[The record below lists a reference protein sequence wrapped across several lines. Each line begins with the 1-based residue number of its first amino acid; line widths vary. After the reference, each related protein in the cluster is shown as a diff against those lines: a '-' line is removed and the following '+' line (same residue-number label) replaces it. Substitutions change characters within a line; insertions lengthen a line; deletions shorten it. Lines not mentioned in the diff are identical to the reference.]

1 MKNKLFLRSKIVQSV
16 PLDFRDLLGIIMKKF
31 TAIKFSACFGALLFA
46 CVPVFALD
54 VAPFVF
60 DGVNADDSKS
70 QQEYWDNLVKYKLFA
85 TGVEDEPGI
94 TFEGQNVSITDENG
108 YVGSAKGNFVMKNT
122 GHKVGGPIL
131 FGGEFKSGDGNEEFV
146 TGPVRFLKYFAP
158 NFNSRGT
165 NIFKGKYCFDAGY
178 DKNNTEPGLTKG
190 GGVVLSAED
199 CGKDDAVPFVE
210 TNLDVPA
217 PKFATKPEYLPT
229 VNASQKI
236 ADIQVPP
243 EANGDIGVKDLFY
256 EGISFSNNGKVFVV
270 MPPAPGRLTRIFL
283 EGSISGLGNT
293 DGNDIRVVTARS
305 NDQWDGTKW
314 TNLDKFEEKVYQYVR
329 GMTTV
334 EMAKRDAKIEDDPVV
349 LKNSLDAQIEELSS
363 QMNSLDEDSEEFKNL
378 NDQKNDIINSRV
390 YTIVYKID
398 SLNKKIESIS
408 DEYNYDLVSNAD
420 YAGSLLIYTPK
431 NLSIGASFKILQGSY
446 ISTGKIE
453 LAQNTSFAGQLLAKE
468 ISINANFDAKDF
480 KFVPIDPPWIDFGDP
495 KADSWGHLFEGKLDS
510 DGKPVGAQNLV
521 VSLSKPASNNVTF
534 NYCFIFEGDKDKDKS
549 DKNVLASSADIV
561 DAYDFV
567 ECVDDNSQYK
577 TAKFTAGSDTLD
589 APIRLEVFNDKIPE
603 DLETFKIKIFDLSGA
618 VLSNGTR
625 TGTFR
630 IDISDDDVAPIGKK
644 DTIVV
649 GYEDSD
655 LFFAEPGVASKF
667 PAKNFDG
674 ENLLEADG
682 EFTVIIKTLPA
693 VGSLKLNGTAVK
705 VGDRIPSAS
714 FDKLSYLG
722 AKDSF
727 GTSYASFTYKLLNKD
742 GVESFDAYKM
752 TINLMPVNDAPVA
765 HDTTFN
771 FNENNTGVV
780 SAAETIRVEDVD
792 DTQFTYSFDPLASA
806 YEKVNTLYT
815 INATTGIVSTKEGV
829 KLDYESDYSELTIE
843 IIVKDVASTT
853 GGSESEIRSSVI
865 TATIKVNNVNE
876 APSVVLPPS
885 LTIKENSAVNTKV
898 NGVISGTDPD
908 AGTTLTY
915 SMTDPSGLFKINSA
929 TGEISLEKATLDYEK
944 TKSYTVKVSV
954 SDGALSSSDVDAVIA
969 IIDANDE
976 PTLEAS
982 EFTIARS
989 ATKDDVVGTITG
1001 VDVDKQDT
1009 VLGLRYAFVS
1019 GGDEALFNIDP
1030 ATGIITVKNDTPF
1043 LNKDKREYSVTVKV
1057 TDNDWEET
1065 GVARTGAT
1073 ASVTIKIDNT
1083 KPVIITEK
1091 IEIPED
1097 LSKKDSVK
1105 ATDADGDSVKYILK
1119 DDPSKKLV
1127 IDPISGEVSIKTG
1140 SSVNHESSDSSF
1152 VITVAVTDGLDT
1164 TEKKVTVKIT
1174 DVNEKPTLADDGKTW
1189 TVSEHVKKGT
1199 EIGGLVGKD
1208 EDLTD
1213 VLTYSMTEV
1222 TKGASDI
1229 FVIDSKTGKVSVKDS
1244 VKLDFETLWDKAIY
1258 DEKTKALV
1266 YEVTITV
1273 TDREGQKAS
1282 VNKKISVTDKNEYPV
1297 VTKKDFA
1304 VPENSVAGTV
1314 VDTVK
1319 ASDPDTKNAAY
1330 GTLTYMLRDSDV
1342 PFVIDSKT
1350 GVVTVA
1356 KGVKLDYEVKDSYTL
1371 KVRVTDGS
1379 LNTDVDFVVKILNV
1393 NEPPQL
1399 VTKEVTVPE
1408 DSPVGSSVGKVE
1420 ATDPENDKLIYK
1432 IVGGDSSVFAIDSI
1446 TGTLKLKTP
1455 LDYETKSEYTIEV
1468 EVTDGEFTD
1477 KAPVKINI
1485 KDVIESSTV
1494 VVNAVETIDGI
1505 KSAAGKDTISIPV
1518 TYGSITV
1525 AYTDKNGKKTYK
1537 DSSFADLKDGC
1548 YEYAFV
1554 DNDKTINNP
1563 GHDAI
1568 TICVSTKSPVV
1579 TVKLVN
1585 DKEEDPSG
1593 VTIVE
1598 GGDSQTSYVNTL
1610 TNKMQVITTD
1620 PLLNKV
1626 DTLVVDVK
1634 LDNDITI
1641 PGKVMT
1647 AVESIKN
1654 SLIPNEPKDAS
1665 KITRTPENGLIAVS
1679 YEQVVNGETVTI
1691 THYETVD
1698 GKKVYDAEGTLV
1710 AKVSYQTV
1718 VGANTTYEKKVTVA
1732 YTIDYETGMPVIP
1745 AVSAPV
1751 APGSKPSSESV
1762 AVIPG
1767 IMTDVTNAVYSIS
1780 YEYADPANEGNVI
1793 VVSYGSDAKGNVVK
1807 NSDGD
1812 IVYDI
1817 AYVYTNEYGNK
1828 ATNSI
1833 KVTLDTILPVVKI
1846 LSPINLT
1853 KISAVSIPVI
1863 WTVNGVEQDTL
1874 NLQSLEKGWNFII
1887 RTYRD
1892 KAGNEASD
1900 TVRVN
1905 VTKPKN
1911 VTVAAVTPVAKADE
1925 KVVAAVQEYYANNP
1939 QAEGSR
1945 YSISILQPKK
1955 YNEETGKPQ
1964 VVEVL
1969 NGSNS
1974 GSKPNTSGYSRD
1986 EDVNIG
1992 PTFKIDIKMP
2002 SVSATGGLATIDDI
2016 VLSNGLIS
2024 LDSANAGWKSEKLVT
2039 VDEYLNE
2046 HCSAEFTRSVDRGN
2060 LSKSSLYKVKYK
2072 MHVWI
2077 FSSLATF
2084 VDEFSFDL
2092 DLDNEVQVDEG
2103 GVLSMY
2109 FGMTPDR
2116 DGALRTSDGRLLG
2129 TGAYL
2134 FKTEIRSTA
2143 VLQCDLPGVIHNTAG
2158 TKKGTTLKE
2167 KEDSLIPF
2175 GYKRPL
2181 MK

>member
-1 MKNKLFLRSKIVQSV
+1 MRKL
-16 PLDFRDLLGIIMKKF
+16 
-31 TAIKFSACFGALLFA
+31 TAIKFSAWVGVLLFA
-46 CVPVFALD
+46 CSNTVWAKTASVKPLYFESVGCDWGLTT
-54 VAPFVF
+54 PCSEE
-60 DGVNADDSKS
+60 DSLK
-70 QQEYWDNLVKYKLFA
+70 QEQLWEDLMKYKLWGTHSLNFSN
-85 TGVEDEPGI
+85 GV
-94 TFEGQNVSITDENG
+94 VSIADDVGFNG
-108 YVGSAKGNFVMKNT
+108 TADGNLSMFSRKHHLGGPT
-122 GHKVGGPIL
+122 LVGGDFIFTNTDHDTL
-131 FGGEFKSGDGNEEFV
+131 SA
-146 TGPVRFLKYFAP
+146 GPVRILGNLQVSTQNENVMQGDWCVQGSIKGQYGGSELDQW
-158 NFNSRGT
+158 NDLLEGHVYNDSYSKSKLGGT
-165 NIFKGKYCFDAGY
+165 Y
-178 DKNNTEPGLTKG
+178 DECPSDVPQL
-190 GGVVLSAED
+190 
-199 CGKDDAVPFVE
+199 DDKLAVPVWPE
-210 TNLDVPA
+210 PDSWDGA
-217 PKFATKPEYLPT
+217 PTINMKSCYGGEKYL
-229 VNASQKI
+229 I
-236 ADIQVPP
+236 HVPP
-243 EANGDIGVKDLFY
+243 DSVTTNPYGTYDLYIDDFKV
-256 EGISFSNNGKVFVV
+256 SCTNNKTLVVV
-270 MPPAPGRLTRIFL
+270 MPSTGKLTRIY
-283 EGSISGLGNT
+283 
-293 DGNDIRVVTARS
+293 S
-305 NDQWDGTKW
+305 NKGFT
-314 TNLDKFEEKVYQYVR
+314 F
-329 GMTTV
+329 
-334 EMAKRDAKIEDDPVV
+334 
-349 LKNSLDAQIEELSS
+349 
-363 QMNSLDEDSEEFKNL
+363 
-378 NDQKNDIINSRV
+378 
-390 YTIVYKID
+390 
-398 SLNKKIESIS
+398 
-408 DEYNYDLVSNAD
+408 SNA
-420 YAGSLLIYTPK
+420 
-431 NLSIGASFKILQGSY
+431 ASDLKIQVAYVNSDVQFDREKMKWDIKDP
-446 ISTGKIE
+446 ISPE
-453 LAQNTSFAGQLLAKE
+453 ESHTS
-468 ISINANFDAKDF
+468 SWSFDD
-480 KFVPIDPPWIDFGDP
+480 
-495 KADSWGHLFEGKLDS
+495 EGKLKYLTNLEYAGNLLFYTNQIIKWDYWTDANFQGS
-510 DGKPVGAQNLV
+510 WLSTQSITVGGHFKLAGQVIANNLTFQADIKGDFRYVPFDPPILAIDPDLLEKGAFPENDLDV
-521 VSLSKPASNNVTF
+521 VIPISLSEATNTDVSF
-534 NYCFIFEGDKDKDKS
+534 NYCFDLSASTASVSDFTKTKKAPFPICELINDDDSVVKDSGFVLIKSGKLAPTVDSLKAYLNVFYDGVEEPDEILNMHIF
-549 DKNVLASSADIV
+549 N
-561 DAYDFV
+561 
-567 ECVDDNSQYK
+567 
-577 TAKFTAGSDTLD
+577 
-589 APIRLEVFNDKIPE
+589 
-603 DLETFKIKIFDLSGA
+603 LSGA
-618 VLSNGTR
+618 VLEGNKREGSFNLNIIDAIDPPETEPI
-625 TGTFR
+625 TINAIEDIAYTF
-630 IDISDDDVAPIGKK
+630 KK
-644 DTIVV
+644 ADFP
-649 GYEDSD
+649 Y
-655 LFFAEPGVASKF
+655 ASKRDF
-667 PAKNFDG
+667 PLKSI
-674 ENLLEADG
+674 L
-682 EFTVIIKTLPA
+682 IYTLPSK
-693 VGSLKLNGTAVK
+693 GSLLYFGKTIASPK
-705 VGDRIPSAS
+705 TIIPIDSIGQLQ
-714 FDKLSYLG
+714 FKNV
-722 AKDSF
+722 KDSSGVPYTTF
-727 GTSYASFTYKLLNKD
+727 LFQVQDDREVLSTSTMATVN
-742 GVESFDAYKM
+742 VA
-752 TINLMPVNDAPVA
+752 PVNDAPVA

-792 DTQFTYSFDPLASA
+792 DTQFTYSFDPLDPA

-829 KLDYESDYSELTIE
+829 KLDYESDYSELTIK

-853 GGSESEIRSSVI
+853 GGSGILSSVI

-885 LTIKENSAVNTKV
+885 LTIKENSAVGTKV

-1009 VLGLRYAFVS
+1009 VLGLHYAFVS

-1030 ATGIITVKNDTPF
+1030 ATGTITVKNDTPF

-1065 GVARTGAT
+1065 GVARTGTT

-1091 IEIPED
+1091 IDIPED

-1140 SSVNHESSDSSF
+1140 STVNHESSDSLI
-1152 VITVAVTDGLDT
+1152 VITVAATDGLDT
-1164 TEKKVTVKIT
+1164 TVKKITVKIT

-1751 APGSKPSSESV
+1751 APGSKPSSESA